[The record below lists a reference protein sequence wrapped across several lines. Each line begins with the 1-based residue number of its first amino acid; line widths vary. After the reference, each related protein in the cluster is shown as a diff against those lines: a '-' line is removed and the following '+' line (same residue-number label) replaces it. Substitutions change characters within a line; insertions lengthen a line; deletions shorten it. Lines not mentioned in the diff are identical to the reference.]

1 MNKIML
7 VGRLTDDPDTK
18 EVSKDSLVT
27 RFSVA
32 VKRSYKN
39 SEGEYEADFINCVA
53 FGGQA
58 ELIDDWCTKGMLVSI
73 VGHIQTGSYE
83 DSEGIK
89 RKSFDCVIEQL
100 QFLESKKE
108 VSKDEE
114 TEPKTREK
122 KYRK

>member
-7 VGRLTDDPDTK
+7 VGRLTNDPDTK

-100 QFLESKKE
+100 QFLESKKDE
-108 VSKDEE
+108 TKEDKKSK
-114 TEPKTREK
+114 
-122 KYRK
+122 YSRK